1 MQSPLSSPSEDSV
14 MNRVLVVLTTI
25 GTILGT
31 ASAAALKNVPAG

>member
-1 MQSPLSSPSEDSV
+1 